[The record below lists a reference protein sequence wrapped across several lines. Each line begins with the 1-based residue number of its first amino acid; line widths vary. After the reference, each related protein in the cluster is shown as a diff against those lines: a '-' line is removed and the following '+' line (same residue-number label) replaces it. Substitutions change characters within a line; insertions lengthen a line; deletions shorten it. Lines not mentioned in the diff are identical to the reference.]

1 VLESKKTFGIPSYV
15 NNKLEYGTEVELVK
29 VEKEYED
36 GRLDVM
42 TVGKRIFK
50 VVEFIN
56 PIPEKLYAGG
66 NVSFQENLEI
76 FDSFVQAEMIQWIK
90 ALYQALNLTEIEI
103 PRELTSFD
111 IAHKIGLSQQE
122 EYDLIKINSELKR
135 QQFILDHLK
144 KVVPT
149 IQNIETT
156 KDRIK
161 MNGHFKFLDPLNF

>member
-1 VLESKKTFGIPSYV
+1 M
-15 NNKLEYGTEVELVK
+15 VK

-56 PIPEKLYAGG
+56 PIPGKLYAGG

-103 PRELTSFD
+103 PLELTSFD

-122 EYDLIKINSELKR
+122 EYDLIKINSELER